1 MNLRVDPTSRELL
14 RLMECLRKTSTDTK
28 GAVHVALESIWFDL
42 QKIVE
47 RDLIEISSALDKYE
61 EVVSELAAEA
71 EAKK

>member
-1 MNLRVDPTSRELL
+1 MNHPVENTSRELL

-47 RDLIEISSALDKYE
+47 RDLIELASLLDKYE
-61 EVVSELAAEA
+61 Q
-71 EAKK
+71 KK

>member
-1 MNLRVDPTSRELL
+1 MNIRVERTSRELL

-47 RDLIEISSALDKYE
+47 RDLIELGSVLDKYE
-61 EVVSELAAEA
+61 EIVAEKH
-71 EAKK
+71 EKEGAKE

>member
-1 MNLRVDPTSRELL
+1 MNIRVDSTSRELL

-47 RDLIEISSALDKYE
+47 RDLIDLGSVLDKYE
-61 EVVSELAAEA
+61 KEG
-71 EAKK
+71 AKE